1 MDATTGDPGL
11 QAAIAALADPSAEA
25 RRLAMPTLLDA
36 WRRAGEPASAAEE
49 RIASPA
55 AARVLSEILARSGRP
70 EPLPEWISL
79 ATQAGVAVPYDLLP
93 ELIHTGARV
102 MDMREMVAGA
112 LGPCGRWLATLN
124 PAWSYAAKPPATPG
138 TWGTATAQQRL
149 GILREMRRSDPAAG
163 LALVRST
170 WAAGLALVRSTWAAD
185 PPGVRMALLGGLSVG
200 LGMADEP
207 FVESALDDEHKEV
220 RAAGARLLATLPG
233 SRLVGRMTKRL
244 APLLWPRGRGGLLD
258 RLRGVRL
265 RVDVK
270 LPAACDRGMRR
281 DGIQPNPPHGTGE
294 RAWWLQQML
303 ASVPPSVWTVRWGMD
318 AAACLSA
325 ARASGH
331 GALLVRG
338 WAEAAILSR
347 DADWAETLLRA
358 EAGTDWLNAIKGLAA
373 ALPPDRLERLVLERM
388 RDTGRQAEDEDD
400 FTLQMLDMARAWS
413 PALTRAVLAALP
425 APPLPRWSGIR
436 SRLGRYALHMHP
448 ATAVAIAGLRER
460 DPGEGE
466 WLDLIHLRHAMHQAF
481 S

>member
-1 MDATTGDPGL
+1 MEGMAGRPAPMDATTGDPGL

-149 GILREMRRSDPAAG
+149 GILREMRRSDP
-163 LALVRST
+163 
-170 WAAGLALVRSTWAAD
+170 AAGLALVRSTWAAD